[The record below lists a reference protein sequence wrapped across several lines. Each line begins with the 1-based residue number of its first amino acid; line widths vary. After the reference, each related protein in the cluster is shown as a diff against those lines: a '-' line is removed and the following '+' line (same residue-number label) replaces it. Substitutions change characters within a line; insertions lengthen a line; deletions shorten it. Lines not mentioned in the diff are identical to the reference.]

1 MEIESRSDF
10 MSEQWWSGAPA
21 YYLAGTG
28 ICIAYPMRMQL
39 YLHDKKE
46 KVELAA
52 FCLCTE
58 AARCYVSSVLIDR
71 SRD

>member
-1 MEIESRSDF
+1 MAAAAKQ
-10 MSEQWWSGAPA
+10 SENQAPLPQGGAPG
-21 YYLAGTG
+21 YFLAVTG

-46 KVELAA
+46 KIGLAA

-58 AARCYVSSVLIDR
+58 AARC
-71 SRD
+71 